1 MNLSENQRL
10 MNTRGIEV
18 NQFAQ
23 IYLIIEAKFGDDLS
37 RNKTQNIE
45 PE

>member
-1 MNLSENQRL
+1 MNSS
-10 MNTRGIEV
+10 GIEI

-23 IYLIIEAKFGDDLS
+23 IYLIIIEAKFGDDLS